1 LNTVPE
7 KNKCVPEPLFLDNL
21 YNQIKRRLDPK
32 RLDGKAVLVQIPQV
46 PPQLVETEIARNR
59 GYFAYP
65 PHGLFYLSG
74 ELERLGV
81 SSVISD
87 LNLEVLK
94 AASEGIENLDKIWQ
108 GCLEQIFPRDQS
120 FFICLSFMFDSTF
133 PQLKSVCSWIKD
145 TYPAVPIIVGGVA
158 ATADPDRLLRGN
170 LADIVVANEG
180 ELGLSGLVTFL
191 RKESQEEPPNLFM
204 LDDEDGRS
212 VTSTRNA
219 FGAGVH
225 FDIREQFNKIDLAEY
240 CKFGSLNNFSRIKGV
255 DVPYA
260 TILTRRGCRARCTFC
275 SVRNFNGPGVR
286 TRDVDHVVDEMV
298 DLWQHHDIRHF
309 EWLDDDPLYDRDF
322 ALNLFNQIAER
333 LPGATWSA
341 NNGMIASSV
350 TPEILAALEK
360 SHCLGFTVG
369 LETGNPEMLRK
380 IKKPATIERFLQF
393 AQMSKDFPGI
403 FYIVNFILGL
413 PTETFGQMLDSF
425 DVARV
430 SKLDWNN
437 FFNFQPLKNTD
448 AYLAYAGLEDDDID
462 DQLIK
467 RGTTVDFNPNRAGVF
482 NAKDDDGLIRGYAI
496 FDMPL
501 DAAPARNQIREIWF
515 TFNYVANFLRLPAL
529 ETENETRIEN
539 AVKWLLALGHAYQ
552 DNPAINCVLYFLE
565 RRLGKNRSVLNNQR
579 DAAFMKF
586 KKSEYWSERD
596 REFNF
601 SAFLENEIPMI
612 DPRASRGS
620 DGELLT
626 RKK

>member
-1 LNTVPE
+1 LNTATE
-7 KNKCVPEPLFLDNL
+7 KNKCVPGPLCLDNL

-32 RLDGKAVLVQIPQV
+32 LLDGKAVLVQIPQV
-46 PPQLVETEIARNR
+46 PPQLIETGIARNR

-74 ELERLGV
+74 ELERLGI
-81 SSVISD
+81 SSVIID

-94 AASEGIENLDKIWQ
+94 AASEGVDNLEDIWQ
-108 GCLEQIFPRDQS
+108 ECLEQIFSRHQN

-158 ATADPDRLLRGN
+158 ATADPDRLLKGK
-170 LADIVVANEG
+170 LADMVIANEG

-191 RKESQEEPPNLFM
+191 RKESREEPPNLFM
-204 LDDEDGRS
+204 LDDEGGES
-212 VTSTRNA
+212 VTNTRNA
-219 FGAGVH
+219 FGTGVN
-225 FDIREQFNKIDLAEY
+225 FDIRNQFNKIDLAEY
-240 CKFGSLNNFSRIKGV
+240 CEFGSLNNFSRIKGV

-260 TILTRRGCRARCTFC
+260 TVLTRRGCRARCTFC

-286 TRDVDHVVDEMV
+286 ARDVDHVVDEMV
-298 DLWQHHDIRHF
+298 DLWQHHGIRHF

-322 ALNLFNQIAER
+322 ALNLFNQISER
-333 LPGATWSA
+333 LPDATWSA

-393 AQMSKDFPGI
+393 ARMSQDFPSI

-425 DVARV
+425 DVARK

-448 AYLAYAGLEDDDID
+448 AYLAYAGLEDDYID

-482 NAKDDDGLIRGYAI
+482 NANDDDGLIRGYAI

-501 DAAPARNQIREIWF
+501 DVVPARNQIQEVWF

-529 ETENETRIEN
+529 ETENEARIEN

-565 RRLGKNRSVLNNQR
+565 RRLGKNRSILNNQR
-579 DAAFMKF
+579 DAALMKF
-586 KKSEYWSERD
+586 KKNEYWSERD

-612 DPRASRGS
+612 DPRANHSS
-620 DGELLT
+620 DREWPT
-626 RKK
+626 QKK